1 MLFTAEGR
9 NQYGED
15 EAHVVRENKFPEI
28 HLTEHEYPKST
39 KKFLKIKKINDLIK
53 YGKLL

>member
-1 MLFTAEGR
+1 MLVTAEGR

-15 EAHVVRENKFPEI
+15 EAHVVRENNFPEI

-39 KKFLKIKKINDLIK
+39 KKFLKIKKINDLMKHGI
-53 YGKLL
+53 LI